1 MAKNNLNNRLA
12 DLEKSRELIY
22 GSFASNMKKIAKVWS
37 VILDDELAD
46 GVPLARQIPAHKVAL
61 MYAAAK
67 IVRASNRYKQ
77 DSYDDALAYLV
88 QAEEMHRPEEKIFN
102 TDGIVKDDAWK
113 KDETPSDEWIN
124 GFNHWKK
131 TNEKRKSK

>member
-37 VILDDELAD
+37 VILDDELSD

-77 DSYDDALAYLV
+77 DSYDDALAYLD

-113 KDETPSDEWIN
+113 RDETPSNEWIN
-124 GFNHWKK
+124 GYKHWKK
-131 TNEKRKSK
+131 KHEKRKS

>member
-12 DLEKSRELIY
+12 DLKKSRELIY

-37 VILDDELAD
+37 VILDEELAD

-67 IVRASNRYKQ
+67 IVRASNKYKE

-88 QAEEMHRPEEKIFN
+88 QAEEMHRPIAKIFN

-113 KDETPSDEWIN
+113 RDETPSNEWIN
-124 GFNHWKK
+124 GYKHWKK
-131 TNEKRKSK
+131 KHEKRKS